1 MKHIQGNWLSWLS
14 DWVRPGLTDLG
25 TVWLGAAAIF
35 LTRAFPTDAPVSEFH
50 LGMLIASIACCAFG
64 MTLRMLARP

>member
-1 MKHIQGNWLSWLS
+1 MRDSQGNWLI
-14 DWVRPGLTDLG
+14 DWVRPALTNLG

-50 LGMLIASIACCAFG
+50 LGMLIASAFCCLIG
-64 MTLRMLARP
+64 LGLRFLARP